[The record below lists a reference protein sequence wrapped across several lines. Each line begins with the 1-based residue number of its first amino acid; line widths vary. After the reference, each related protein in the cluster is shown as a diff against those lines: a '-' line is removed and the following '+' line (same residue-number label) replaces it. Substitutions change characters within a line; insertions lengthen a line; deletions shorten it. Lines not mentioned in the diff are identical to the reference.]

1 MIRVIRR
8 GGLLPEI
15 CGTTKQKDMRF
26 FALSFNKVIL
36 RFFLM
41 MGCVIVG
48 LFTGQAL
55 LAVLALPLFLSAIM
69 GVSFMPEGKEAAEES
84 STVIVMN
91 DTLAK
96 NQQAA

>member
-1 MIRVIRR
+1 MTPIIDK
-8 GGLLPEI
+8 GGKASEI
-15 CGTTKQKDMRF
+15 CGVTKHKDMRF
-26 FALSFNKVIL
+26 FALSFDKVLL

-55 LAVLALPLFLSAIM
+55 LAVLALPLFLSAIL
-69 GVSFMPEGKEAAEES
+69 GVSFMPEDKEEATS
-84 STVIVMN
+84 STVIVMT